1 MLLNNIDFSRLADV
15 FKYNPDAPMIFS
27 SGIFLWL
34 FAAFMLVYT
43 LLQHRNTAR
52 ILFVALFSY
61 YFYYKSSGVY
71 FFLLAIVTVGDFF
84 IARWMAR
91 TDEKLHRKAWVVL
104 SLCLNLGLLC
114 YFKYT
119 NFLGGVITALMG
131 KEFTALD
138 IFLPVGISFFTFQ
151 SLSYTIDVYRKEI
164 PPLNSLLDYAFYVS
178 FFPQL
183 VAGPI
188 VRARDFIPQIR
199 KPLYVSGDMFGRGV
213 YLILVGLFKKAVISD
228 YISVNFVERIF
239 DNPTLY
245 SGVENLMGVY
255 GYALQIYCDFS
266 GYSDMAI
273 GIALLL
279 GFHFNMNFNSPY
291 KSASITEFW
300 RRWHISLSSWLRDYL
315 YISLG
320 GNRHGKFRQYLN
332 LIITMFLGGLWHG
345 ASWNFVLW
353 GIFHG
358 VALALHKAWM
368 SITGRGKGE
377 TSHGIRRVLGI
388 LVTFHL
394 VCFCWI
400 FFRNADFKNSMDM
413 LNQIFTAF
421 RPQLFPQLLEGYWRV
436 FALIALGYFLHFVP
450 DRWENAVCGAVI
462 RLPFLGKALVM
473 VAMIYVVI
481 QMKSS
486 EIQPFIYFQF

>member
-1 MLLNNIDFSRLADV
+1 MLFNSFEFLIFLPVVFLLYWFVFKSLKRQNLFIVAVSYLFYGWWDARFLILIAFTTFCSFGSGILLEKKEGDRNLQKWISVANILLNLLILAI
-15 FKYNPDAPMIFS
+15 FKYYNFFAENLTQL
-27 SGIFLWL
+27 FLT
-34 FAAFMLVYT
+34 FG
-43 LLQHRNTAR
+43 LQ
-52 ILFVALFSY
+52 LDW
-61 YFYYKSSGVY
+61 
-71 FFLLAIVTVGDFF
+71 VT
-84 IARWMAR
+84 
-91 TDEKLHRKAWVVL
+91 
-104 SLCLNLGLLC
+104 
-114 YFKYT
+114 
-119 NFLGGVITALMG
+119 
-131 KEFTALD
+131 LD
-138 IFLPVGISFFTFQ
+138 ILLPVGISFYTFQ
-151 SLSYTIDVYRKEI
+151 ALSYTIDVYQHKMKPTHDI
-164 PPLNSLLDYAFYVS
+164 VAFFAFIS

-199 KPLYVSGDMFGRGV
+199 KPLYVSQEMFGRGIF
-213 YLILVGLFKKAVISD
+213 LIVAGLFKKAVISD

-245 SGVENLMGVY
+245 SGVENLMGLY

-266 GYSDMAI
+266 GYSDLAI

-279 GFHFNMNFNSPY
+279 GFHFNLNFNSPY

-353 GIFHG
+353 GTFHG

-368 SITGRGKGE
+368 SIAGRKKGE
-377 TSHGIRRVLGI
+377 TSHGIRRVLGVI
-388 LVTFHL
+388 ITFHF

-400 FFRNADFKNSMDM
+400 FFRNADFHNSMDM

-421 RPQLFPQLLEGYWRV
+421 RPQLFPQLIEGYWRV
-436 FALIALGYFLHFVP
+436 FALMAVGFLLHFAP
-450 DRWENAVCGAVI
+450 DSWENAVCRGVI
-462 RLPFLGKALVM
+462 KLPFLGKALVM
-473 VAMIYVVI
+473 VAMIYLVI

>member
-1 MLLNNIDFSRLADV
+1 MNFISLTFV
-15 FKYNPDAPMIFS
+15 FLFPIVLILYWKLPWKYRE
-27 SGIFLWL
+27 L
-34 FAAFMLVYT
+34 
-43 LLQHRNTAR
+43 
-52 ILFVALFSY
+52 
-61 YFYYKSSGVY
+61 
-71 FFLLAIVTVGDFF
+71 FLLAVSYFF
-84 IARWMAR
+84 YIKESSWAG
-91 TDEKLHRKAWVVL
+91 
-104 SLCLNLGLLC
+104 GLLLLTTVTTYLAGLAIEKGRHKKGWLIFTVAVC
-114 YFKYT
+114 IGFLIGLKYS
-119 NFLGGVITALMG
+119 VP
-131 KEFTALD
+131 
-138 IFLPVGISFFTFQ
+138 PVGISFYTFQ
-151 SLSYTIDVYRKEI
+151 TMAYVIDVYRGEI
-164 PPLNSLLDYAFYVS
+164 AAEKNPRSYALFIS

-188 VRARDFIPQIR
+188 ERAGNLLGQLKEKHTKSRAA
-199 KPLYVSGDMFGRGV
+199 LVNGAW
-213 YLILVGLFKKAVISD
+213 LILRGFYKKVVVADYLAVYVD
-228 YISVNFVERIF
+228 KV
-239 DNPTLY
+239 Y
-245 SGVENLMGVY
+245 SSPEKAGGIGAVLGTVFF
-255 GYALQIYCDFS
+255 AIQIYCDFS

-279 GFHFNMNFNSPY
+279 GFHFNLNFNSPY

-353 GIFHG
+353 GTFHG

-368 SITGRGKGE
+368 SIIGRKKGE
-377 TSHGIRRVLGI
+377 TSHGIRRVLGVI
-388 LVTFHL
+388 ITFHF

-400 FFRNADFKNSMDM
+400 FFRNADFHNSMDM

-421 RPQLFPQLLEGYWRV
+421 RPQLFPQLIEGYWRV
-436 FALIALGYFLHFVP
+436 FALMAVGFLLHFAP
-450 DRWENAVCGAVI
+450 DSWENAVCRGVI
-462 RLPFLGKALVM
+462 KLPFLGKAIVM
-473 VAMIYVVI
+473 VAMIYLVI